1 MQKFIVLGH
10 GYSEIF
16 ELKALL
22 EYNHTR
28 VDKAIFFHHED
39 APSTFSLVMKPVEK
53 DFQALYTILRG
64 LRNGPDGKM
73 YEMIH
78 NLCKEYGVEV
88 VDKAPHF
95 QALLMSLAHILCTG
109 QRRNISLSAGH
120 RKPGGRNHIY
130 SCHVLYILRK
140 RLICSF

>member
-88 VDKAPHF
+88 VVMTSRDPEDFHEKELFF
-95 QALLMSLAHILCTG
+95 QYMIGVLRL
-109 QRRNISLSAGH
+109 
-120 RKPGGRNHIY
+120 NH
-130 SCHVLYILRK
+130 
-140 RLICSF
+140 LIPQLK

>member
-53 DFQALYTILRG
+53 DFQAIYTILRG

-88 VDKAPHF
+88 IEMTSRDPEDFHEKELFF
-95 QALLMSLAHILCTG
+95 QYMIGVLRL
-109 QRRNISLSAGH
+109 
-120 RKPGGRNHIY
+120 NH
-130 SCHVLYILRK
+130 
-140 RLICSF
+140 LIPQLK